1 MKAGRHSVLRQWEAW
16 VQGARVRLL
25 WLLSTLRCRSVQ
37 RARWDT
43 ESGSLGSRLVD
54 L

>member
-1 MKAGRHSVLRQWEAW
+1 MNAGRHSVLTQWEAW
-16 VQGARVRLL
+16 VQGARA
-25 WLLSTLRCRSVQ
+25 WLLSTPPHCRSVQ
-37 RARWDT
+37 RAGWDT